1 MEQTNGHTNTWATE
15 AEIMAASETFNCEI
29 FIKTIVDGNFS
40 WIRHSIKLHTYQAN
54 GHVRN
59 VVSSH
64 MIFLEYS

>member
-40 WIRHSIKLHTYQAN
+40 WIRHYKTKL
-54 GHVRN
+54 
-59 VVSSH
+59 
-64 MIFLEYS
+64 